1 MRQIRFHLPVLR
13 SAAFQHQ
20 FQSVND
26 TRLMPSPERKER
38 NLLRDGLLQIAQAL
52 VFVYVV
58 LDAIV
63 APLFRPLLRWLASIR
78 LVQWLEA
85 AFARLPPYLIL
96 ALLLIPYVGAE
107 PAKIYALYLVGTGHL
122 IAGVVALAAAYLVS
136 LVLVEQV
143 YQAGKS
149 RLRTISWFAAAL
161 DWLFDFRDRLINWM
175 KATPAWSAFL
185 RLRALVR
192 ETFARW
198 RLRWLDWFSSLRA

>member
-26 TRLMPSPERKER
+26 TRLMPPEQKER
-38 NLLRDGLLQIAQAL
+38 NILRDGLLRIAQAL

-63 APLFRPLLRWLASIR
+63 APLFQPLLRWLASIR
-78 LVQWLEA
+78 LVQRLEA
-85 AFARLPPYLIL
+85 AFAHLPPYLIL
-96 ALLLIPYVGAE
+96 ALLLIPYVSAE

-122 IAGVVALAAAYLVS
+122 ITGAIVMAVAYLVS

-149 RLRTISWFAAAL
+149 RLRTIAWFAVAL
-161 DWLFDFRDRLINWM
+161 DWLFDFRDRLVNWM

-185 RLRALVR
+185 RLRALVH

-198 RLRWLDWFSSLRA
+198 RLRWRDWFSSLRA